1 MNNNSYLLRFIIG
14 LTLFLNATCYKNHII
29 HKSFSMPN
37 LNNIYFNVTKIN
49 NILVCKNSFINDK
62 KRRNMYLRKRESSLL
77 KEENCIY

>member
-14 LTLFLNATCYKNHII
+14 LTLFLNANCYKNHII

-62 KRRNMYLRKRESSLL
+62 KRRNMYLRKRERSVL
-77 KEENCIY
+77 